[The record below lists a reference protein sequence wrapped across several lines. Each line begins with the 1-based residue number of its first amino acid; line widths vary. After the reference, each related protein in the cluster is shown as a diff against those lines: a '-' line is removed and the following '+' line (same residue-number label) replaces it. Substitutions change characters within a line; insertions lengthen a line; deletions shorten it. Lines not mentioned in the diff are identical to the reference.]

1 MRAQNLQP
9 FSDIHTQP
17 PHQKKLPKASR
28 SQPLAFHIYPALKK
42 TNFHLQCLTWQAER
56 AILRTNYAYARSMPK
71 ILILAANPNDTT
83 RLRIGEE
90 VRDISNGLERAS
102 HRDEFEITQR
112 WAVRP
117 RDLQR
122 AMLDETPQIVHFSGH
137 GAGEAGLYFED
148 VSGNAQLVTGSALA
162 GLFKLISQKAPINC
176 VLLNGCYSQAQA
188 EELVKHVPYVI
199 GMQDSMGDRAAIE
212 FAVGFY
218 DALGAGESVEFA
230 FESGKVAMALNST
243 GDEDVPVLLQG
254 DLQTGP
260 EATPKAKPKPQKES
274 VSATK
279 PNQNE
284 PMGVFISYSHRDE
297 ELKEELEV
305 HLATLKRQGKIKPW
319 QDRSIEAGTEWDATI
334 KAELE
339 AAQIILLLVTPRFMA
354 SDYIHKVELA
364 RAMERHGDGTAR
376 VIPII
381 MKPVDLKGTE
391 LRQLQALPKDGK
403 PVTRWD
409 DQDEAFLNV
418 VQGIRRVVDSMG
430 AAIQT
435 P

>member
-1 MRAQNLQP
+1 
-9 FSDIHTQP
+9 
-17 PHQKKLPKASR
+17 
-28 SQPLAFHIYPALKK
+28 
-42 TNFHLQCLTWQAER
+42 
-56 AILRTNYAYARSMPK
+56 MPK

-90 VRDISNGLERAS
+90 VRDISHGLERAS
-102 HRDEFEITQR
+102 HRDEFKITQR

-148 VSGNAQLVTGSALA
+148 VSGNAKLVTGAALA

-176 VLLNGCYSQAQA
+176 VLLNGCYSQVQA

-199 GMQDSMGDRAAIE
+199 GMKDSMGERAAIE

-218 DALGAGESVEFA
+218 DALGSGESVEFA

-243 GDEDVPVLLQG
+243 GDEEVPVLLKGNPDPQ
-254 DLQTGP
+254 P
-260 EATPKAKPKPQKES
+260 ETKPKARPEQKKQPIP
-274 VSATK
+274 VAR
-279 PNQNE
+279 PGE
-284 PMGVFISYSHRDE
+284 PIGVFISYSHRDE

-305 HLATLKRQGKIKPW
+305 HLATLKRLGKIKPW

-354 SDYIHKVELA
+354 SNYINDVELT
-364 RAMERHGDGTAR
+364 RAMERHEEGSAR

-409 DQDEAFLNV
+409 DQDEALLNV
-418 VQGIRRVVDSMG
+418 VQGIRRVVESLHT
-430 AAIQT
+430 ASPAET